1 MVRTNKRGITEEL
14 DKKILDILLEKI
26 KQVKNPKE
34 LNAFLSE
41 FLTADERTM
50 IKKRL
55 SISLLLEEGKRKKHI
70 SEILDVSRT
79 TINFIQKENKI
90 RKQN

>member
-1 MVRTNKRGITEEL
+1 MVRITKRGITEEL
-14 DKKILDILLEKI
+14 NEKILDEFLEKI
-26 KQVKNPKE
+26 GQIKNSKE
-34 LNAFLSE
+34 LDAFLSE

-55 SISLLLEEGKRKKHI
+55 GISILLKEGKRKKHI

-79 TINFIQKENKI
+79 TINFFQKENKI

>member
-14 DKKILDILLEKI
+14 NDKILDILFEKI
-26 KQVKNPKE
+26 KQIKNSKE
-34 LNAFLSE
+34 LNTFLSE
-41 FLTADERTM
+41 FLTADEQIM

-55 SISLLLEEGKRKKHI
+55 AIPILLKEGQRKKYI

-79 TINFIQKENKI
+79 TINFFQKET
-90 RKQN
+90 KQ